1 MTELRQQN
9 LQSTVD
15 RAVARRRYRDDE
27 IKCSAIE
34 KDPDGGLK
42 CTSRGMAL
50 DSPQVWY
57 GHNSAEQTL
66 TGSLAVLEID
76 TEDLNTSSDH
86 FSFASNQLTVLKTGL
101 FKLEA
106 KVAVETEDAGRFGF
120 EIVVDEDDGS
130 GYTEQTETEAAS
142 GRGSL

>member
-9 LQSTVD
+9 VQSSVD
-15 RAVARRRYRDDE
+15 RAVARKRDRDDS
-27 IKCSAIE
+27 IKCAAIQ

-42 CTSRGMAL
+42 CTARGLAL

-57 GHNSAEQTL
+57 GHNSAQQTL
-66 TGSLAVLEID
+66 TDSFAVLEID

-86 FSFASNQLTVLKTGL
+86 LSFASNQLSVLKPGL

-106 KVAVETEDAGRFGF
+106 KVPVETEDAGIFGF
-120 EIVVDEDDGS
+120 DIIVEKDDGS
-130 GYTEQTETEAAS
+130 GYVEQVETEAPS